1 MVLSWDDNW
10 TRALVTVL
18 AAAAGAII
26 AGIVNAY
33 AANRKIREIELQYL
47 FKRRDSYI
55 DNARS
60 VMADVYIPISIA
72 LTKLSNAHERF
83 VSMNGAPQQSN
94 VQALRDEFETASLA
108 FLHDMDS
115 LFARGADA
123 YLTTAIDERLNDF
136 NNFLRGSLDCKALV
150 KKRVY
155 QASISLFGL
164 KASSDLEETAEVTTR
179 VGRVRM
185 PPLSISTFGAKL
197 RYVERVLSA
206 PIDSEEFEARFKNDV
221 VQIKFLVKD
230 VTLGSTA
237 PTIS

>member
-1 MVLSWDDNW
+1 MSWDDNW
-10 TRALVTVL
+10 TRALVTIL
-18 AAAAGAII
+18 AATVGAII

-60 VMADVYIPISIA
+60 VMAEVYIPISIA
-72 LTKLSNAHERF
+72 LTKLSNSYQRF
-83 VSMNGAPQQSN
+83 MSMSGAPQQSA
-94 VQALRDEFETASLA
+94 VQALRADFETESLV
-108 FLHDMDS
+108 FLDEMDS

-136 NNFLRGSLDCKALV
+136 NNFLRSSLDRKALV

-164 KASSDLEETAEVTTR
+164 KASSDLDETAEVTTR

-185 PPLSISTFGAKL
+185 PPISISTFGTKL
-197 RYVERVLSA
+197 GYAERVLSA
-206 PIDSEEFEARFKNDV
+206 PIDSEEFETRFKNDL

-237 PTIS
+237 PTVS

>member
-1 MVLSWDDNW
+1 MSWDDNW

-26 AGIVNAY
+26 AGFVNAY

-60 VMADVYIPISIA
+60 VMGEVYIPISIA
-72 LTKLSNAHERF
+72 LTKLSNSFERF
-83 VSMNGAPQQSN
+83 VSMNGAPQQSA
-94 VQALRDEFETASLA
+94 VQALRDEFETASLT
-108 FLHDMDS
+108 FLDEMDS

-136 NNFLRGSLDCKALV
+136 NNFLRGSLDRKALV

-164 KASSDLEETAEVTTR
+164 KARSDREETAEVTSR
-179 VGRVRM
+179 IGRVRVSPM
-185 PPLSISTFGAKL
+185 SISTFGAEL
-197 RYVERVLSA
+197 RYAERVLSA
-206 PIDSEEFEARFKNDV
+206 PIDSEEFETRFKNDI

>member
-1 MVLSWDDNW
+1 MSLDDNW

-60 VMADVYIPISIA
+60 VMAEVYIPISIA
-72 LTKLSNAHERF
+72 LTKLSNSYERF
-83 VSMNGAPQQSN
+83 VTMNGASQQSA
-94 VQALRDEFETASLA
+94 VQAFRDEFETASLA
-108 FLHDMDS
+108 FLDEMDS
-115 LFARGADA
+115 LLARGADA

-136 NNFLRGSLDCKALV
+136 NNFLRGSLARKTLV

-164 KASSDLEETAEVTTR
+164 KARSGLEETAEVNTWL
-179 VGRVRM
+179 GRVRIPTM
-185 PPLSISTFGAKL
+185 SISTFGARL
-197 RYVERVLSA
+197 GYAERVLSA
-206 PIDSEEFEARFKNDV
+206 PIDSDEFEARFKSDV

-237 PTIS
+237 PTVI